1 MSASVP
7 VRGLL
12 RIPLAGPAFRQTE
25 VSEDAARQCHL
36 DARVESIRN
45 ILAQG
50 GHYVAGLSFA
60 SRQRYGTR
68 SPYFIPPTFLYK
80 LRLGITPH
88 VCQIVA
94 LSEITGYRFLDW
106 MRVCGFDLHQIPRLQ
121 VRLHT
126 ERTVLVTPIEFQTS
140 FLPESWASDESFPGP
155 SICSRP
161 GTVGRSGS
169 GRYLFAKIGRRDA
182 VVYPEL
188 IPGSVVRVDRCHA
201 HGMRVADQRA
211 MPDRLWLVEHPGGLT
226 CSQVRWIDDEQIVL
240 LPRRPPSEGWPL
252 RLPREARILGLVM
265 EPGSAKPLKIEP
277 SCRQMQGEQSSPPS
291 PGKQRMQFSDLLRVS
306 RARTGLTFR
315 EAHKFTDTIA
325 QMLGNRGYAIALG
338 LLSDYEATSR
348 LPRHIAKIISLCS
361 IYCMDVR
368 ELMEVA
374 GVNIDDSAKTPLP
387 ARDHTV
393 QFPISWAARSAT
405 EKSAAGEAT
414 ANPLGV
420 RSRGLFRRYPAS
432 PQIYS

>member
-50 GHYVAGLSFA
+50 GQYVAGLSFA

-80 LRLGITPH
+80 LRLVITPH
-88 VCQIVA
+88 GCQIVA

-126 ERTVLVTPIEFQTS
+126 ERTVLVTPIQFQTS

-226 CSQVRWIDDEQIVL
+226 GSLVRWIDDEPNVL
-240 LPRRPPSEGWPL
+240 PTRAPPS
-252 RLPREARILGLVM
+252 A
-265 EPGSAKPLKIEP
+265 
-277 SCRQMQGEQSSPPS
+277 
-291 PGKQRMQFSDLLRVS
+291 
-306 RARTGLTFR
+306 
-315 EAHKFTDTIA
+315 
-325 QMLGNRGYAIALG
+325 
-338 LLSDYEATSR
+338 
-348 LPRHIAKIISLCS
+348 
-361 IYCMDVR
+361 
-368 ELMEVA
+368 
-374 GVNIDDSAKTPLP
+374 
-387 ARDHTV
+387 
-393 QFPISWAARSAT
+393 
-405 EKSAAGEAT
+405 
-414 ANPLGV
+414 
-420 RSRGLFRRYPAS
+420 
-432 PQIYS
+432 